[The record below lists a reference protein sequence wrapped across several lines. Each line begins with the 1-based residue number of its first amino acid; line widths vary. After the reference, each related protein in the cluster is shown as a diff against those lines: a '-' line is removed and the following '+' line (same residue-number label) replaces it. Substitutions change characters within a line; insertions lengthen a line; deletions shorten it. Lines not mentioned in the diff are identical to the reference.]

1 MSEQTKDDKKTRK
14 MKRAEKKRDGIP
26 FWKLLAWSTR
36 GGSTGIASMIIGY
49 LTIFCTDTLGV
60 PPATVGFLL
69 LASKLIDGITDLFAG
84 YLVDGTRTK
93 LGKGRPYELC
103 IIGLW
108 AATVGLFCCPEQYS
122 LAMKCVWILVMYGL
136 ANSIFLTFLNAN
148 GTVYMV
154 RAFSTQKQYV
164 ALSTYGGVVPML
176 MTLIYN
182 VIFPVLMGKMA
193 TSQKGWIQLILI
205 FAVPLTLIGL
215 LRFVFI
221 PETRDVDVE
230 SHGDKVKMRDVFR
243 VLRRNPYIYIVAFAS
258 LIMNVITNM
267 GVNVYYFTH
276 IVGNVG
282 MMGVLAAAQVVI
294 LPMMFV
300 LPQILKKVSVA
311 KVIRVGLLVVSVG
324 YLVNYFAGS
333 NLGLLIAG
341 ALLTGAGVVPMS
353 MLTGL
358 LIIDLAEY
366 NEYRGMRR
374 LEGSLSAVNGFAKKV
389 GAGIGSGILGIIIGL
404 AGYDGTLAVQPDSAL
419 TMIRLLYS
427 LIPMVLYLGVY
438 LAYRFYRLDRDID
451 EIRRVNEENRKKY
464 VTGEHAEEKD
474 SSTAG

>member
-1 MSEQTKDDKKTRK
+1 MTARTKEDRETKKSR
-14 MKRAEKKRDGIP
+14 REEKKRNGVP

-36 GGSTGIASMIIGY
+36 GGSTGIASMIMGY

-243 VLRRNPYIYIVAFAS
+243 VLRRNP
-258 LIMNVITNM
+258 
-267 GVNVYYFTH
+267 
-276 IVGNVG
+276 
-282 MMGVLAAAQVVI
+282 
-294 LPMMFV
+294 
-300 LPQILKKVSVA
+300 
-311 KVIRVGLLVVSVG
+311 
-324 YLVNYFAGS
+324 
-333 NLGLLIAG
+333 
-341 ALLTGAGVVPMS
+341 
-353 MLTGL
+353 
-358 LIIDLAEY
+358 
-366 NEYRGMRR
+366 
-374 LEGSLSAVNGFAKKV
+374 
-389 GAGIGSGILGIIIGL
+389 
-404 AGYDGTLAVQPDSAL
+404 
-419 TMIRLLYS
+419 
-427 LIPMVLYLGVY
+427 
-438 LAYRFYRLDRDID
+438 
-451 EIRRVNEENRKKY
+451 
-464 VTGEHAEEKD
+464 
-474 SSTAG
+474 